1 MDMFHEGGITLRD
14 EGGEIEETSGNEV
27 PLGGVKEGVADDQEA
42 NLSAGEI
49 VIPQDVAGWHGAKFF
64 MDLRDEAKMGYKKM
78 EAMGQLGN
86 ADEATIPTD
95 AMFNSGGMP
104 FSIVDL
110 EYIDMND
117 DDVDESETASMGDD
131 DKPIDAQ
138 MGAFVPFEQSFNSL
152 ATELSNVNK
161 KPIDAQTGA
170 LVPIQQPPASVSSI
184 NPTTGLPEVS
194 AAPTASLPQVLQ
206 PGTIAPIT
214 TPSSFTPTTLS
225 SLTPSTTP
233 ISSPDRS
240 VTQQPTNLQ
249 GGLPPI
255 QQYLGGTTGTNYFR
269 NDAGQTIQIPII
281 NGRQIYPTPPGF
293 TAYDPF
299 DPTLPDVD
307 PIYGFPDP
315 DGGLRTTQPRRQQ
328 SSDDGGLL
336 DTALSAAGTYSTIN
350 TLTGGALNT
359 GVINIL
365 REIPGGETLIEAGE
379 AIQGGLDTLG
389 NAIVDGVNNFFGE
402 GAQAAQQAV
411 TPVTEGA
418 TPVIEAAQQAVTPVT
433 EGATPVIEAAQTLPR
448 LQLEVADQAAAP
460 LSTATP
466 PVPPALPPSTTFSDP
481 TTLMSQTGVQ
491 PTVPGAPGTFVGD
504 FANARQAVTSGQLSS
519 AAGLG
524 ASTPTG
530 VSLAGAGATPTSF
543 GALPGAFAGS
553 LGSWLGTIA
562 PPMAAI
568 MALPTIAGLSRSSNR
583 LEASMQA
590 ANAVQRSLLN
600 PDFNED
606 NAARI
611 RALTNLEG
619 DKGQYGDVPS
629 EGQVSSIGG
638 ALNRI
643 QQAGG
648 VDAIP
653 TAGGKAM
660 YNELLKEI
668 EVRQLA
674 RDRMSLG
681 VSADEQEQYARLSP
695 EEVRRELAARQG
707 Q

>member
-1 MDMFHEGGITLRD
+1 MYGNQMDMFHEGGITLRD

-117 DDVDESETASMGDD
+117 NDVDESETASMADD
-131 DKPIDAQ
+131 D
-138 MGAFVPFEQSFNSL
+138 
-152 ATELSNVNK
+152 

-194 AAPTASLPQVLQ
+194 VAPTVSLPQVLQ

-255 QQYLGGTTGTNYFR
+255 QQFLGGTTGTNYFR

>member
-1 MDMFHEGGITLRD
+1 MYGNQMDMFHEGGITLRD

-117 DDVDESETASMGDD
+117 NDVDESETASMADD
-131 DKPIDAQ
+131 D
-138 MGAFVPFEQSFNSL
+138 
-152 ATELSNVNK
+152 

-194 AAPTASLPQVLQ
+194 VAPNVSLPQVLQ

-255 QQYLGGTTGTNYFR
+255 QQFLGGTTGTNYYR

-674 RDRMSLG
+674 QQRLSLG
-681 VSADEQEQYARLSP
+681 ASADEQEQYASLSP
-695 EEVRRELAARQG
+695 EEVQKLVDARNTG